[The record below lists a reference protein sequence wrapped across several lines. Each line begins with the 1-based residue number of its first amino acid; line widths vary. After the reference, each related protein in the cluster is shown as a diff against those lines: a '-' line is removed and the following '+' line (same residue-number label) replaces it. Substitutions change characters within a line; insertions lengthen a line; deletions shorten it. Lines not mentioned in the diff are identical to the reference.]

1 PGPCRPACPA
11 ASARCAARRSG
22 NRRTCAARRRRGGRR
37 RGRRP
42 RHGRAARRALG
53 RGPHGAGEGQSRR
66 PAYRSGQGVR
76 GPAGCTAEWPVSSQI
91 RPKPVPTIR
100 KVFIP
105 DESALNVARGTDT
118 RGDDPMNTTGMKIS
132 RIRRAGAAALAGA
145 AVLTAMLTGC
155 QSSVPGAQQGQPQ
168 GSGSAAPTASATATS
183 GANDGIPSSGRAT
196 VPVTIQHSTASGGRT
211 LALTFDDGPSPA
223 WTPRI
228 LALLARYHAH
238 ATFCEIGPQARANPQ
253 LVKDVI
259 AAGDRLCDH
268 SVSHNEAMDRLPKD
282 RQVYEV
288 VGAQQMIQQ
297 AGGPGTQVDWFR
309 APGGDF
315 SP

>member
-1 PGPCRPACPA
+1 M
-11 ASARCAARRSG
+11 S
-22 NRRTCAARRRRGGRR
+22 
-37 RGRRP
+37 
-42 RHGRAARRALG
+42 
-53 RGPHGAGEGQSRR
+53 
-66 PAYRSGQGVR
+66 
-76 GPAGCTAEWPVSSQI
+76 
-91 RPKPVPTIR
+91 
-100 KVFIP
+100 
-105 DESALNVARGTDT
+105 
-118 RGDDPMNTTGMKIS
+118 TTGMKIS
-132 RIRRAGAAALAGA
+132 RIRKAGAAALAGA

-155 QSSVPGAQQGQPQ
+155 QSSTPGGQQGQTQ
-168 GSGSAAPTASATATS
+168 GSGSAAPTASATPTS

-211 LALTFDDGPSPA
+211 VALTFDDGPSPA

-282 RQVYEV
+282 RQTYEI
-288 VGAQQMIQQ
+288 VGAQEMIQQ
-297 AGGPGTQVDWFR
+297 AGGPGSEVDWFR

-315 SP
+315 SPQIRQISADHGLRPLGWTVDSRDWARPGVPVIVANVKRELRPGGIVLMHDGGGDRAETYAALEQLLPWLIQNGYAFDFPGK